1 MEYPHIRLIEAKAGL
16 NLNFKPTDISF
27 HINVIKEL
35 ITVKKVD
42 TFLFGS
48 KSGFNSLCYETVTGI
63 KEEYPNIKRVYVRAE
78 YPEIDGN
85 YEKYLLSKY
94 EETYY
99 PQRIKGAHKAVYIE
113 RNREMIDKSRFCVI
127 YFDRNVAYKN
137 RESGTKSALC
147 YAKGKNR
154 DIYLI
159 SSSDKRASNDI

>member
-1 MEYPHIRLIEAKAGL
+1 MNFTCCFFGHREIKVTDELIEELKG
-16 NLNFKPTDISF
+16 I
-27 HINVIKEL
+27 IKEL

-48 KSGFNSLCYETVTGI
+48 KSGFNSLCYETVTEI

-78 YPEIDGN
+78 YPETDGN

-99 PQRIKGAHKAVYIE
+99 PQRIKGAHRAVYIE
-113 RNREMIDKSRFCVI
+113 RNREMIDKSRYCVI

-137 RESGTKSALC
+137 RRSGTKSALC
-147 YAKGKNR
+147 YAKGEKR

-159 SSSDKRASNDI
+159 SPSDKRISNDHAQ